1 MGEVKQIE
9 IKNRTYY
16 FYNDMIN
23 LKNFEPNLLRIDKKS
38 YKNVGIYYNIGYITV
53 KKIDDYESIYSVSPL
68 YFHVNH
74 ANVCIETKN
83 GNKYLIFDSIDEN
96 KDLLK
101 NTMMFGM
108 ESKTK

>member
-53 KKIDDYESIYSVSPL
+53 KKIDDYESIYSVNPL
-68 YFHVNH
+68 YFYVNH

-83 GNKYLIFDSIDEN
+83 GNKYLIFDSMDEN

>member
-1 MGEVKQIE
+1 
-9 IKNRTYY
+9 
-16 FYNDMIN
+16 MIN

-38 YKNVGIYYNIGYITV
+38 YKNIGIYYNIGYITV
-53 KKIDDYESIYSVSPL
+53 KKIDDYESIYSVNPL

>member
-53 KKIDDYESIYSVSPL
+53 KKIDDYESIYSVNPL
-68 YFHVNH
+68 YLHVNH
-74 ANVCIETKN
+74 ANVCIERKH
-83 GNKYLIFDSIDEN
+83 GNKYLIFDSTDVY